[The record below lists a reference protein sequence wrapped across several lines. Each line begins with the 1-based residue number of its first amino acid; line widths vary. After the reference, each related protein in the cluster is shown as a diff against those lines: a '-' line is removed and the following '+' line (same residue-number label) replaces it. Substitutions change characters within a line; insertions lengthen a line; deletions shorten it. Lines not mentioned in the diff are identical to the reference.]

1 MKVRL
6 ALVEHLPDIIRES
19 VKPMERID
27 GIKIFQVDGLG
38 GNGGGNGAAPAGG
51 GGNLADQIVNSALRY
66 RAQAP
71 LLDTLLGELG
81 LDPSTVGGLTQSLAA
96 TPDGNAKAP
105 SVEDGADTPKEDP
118 A

>member
-6 ALVEHLPDIIRES
+6 ALMEHLPDIIRES

-38 GNGGGNGAAPAGG
+38 GNGGGNGNGAAPAG

-71 LLDTLLGELG
+71 LLDSLLSELG
-81 LDPSTVGGLTQSLAA
+81 LDPSTVGGLTKSLDAGTDRA
-96 TPDGNAKAP
+96 DAD
-105 SVEDGADTPKEDP
+105 SADTGEEEQE
-118 A
+118 